1 MESNES
7 GFPWALLYLERMI
20 RHLDVEVLLIDERL
34 NKDYI
39 EIINSTKGRLLFAG
53 VSSIVGYQIV
63 GGIKFSENIKMITG
77 APVIWGGWF
86 PTVFPEM
93 ILQDGYADY
102 VCIGQGEIPFL
113 SFTEKL
119 IAGEEITAIAGIGY
133 KKNGTVIINPLSKLV
148 DPDKFPRINL
158 SLININQ
165 LIELHE
171 NTNNAFR
178 DIDYLASTGCP
189 HNCSFCNMTI
199 YIGSRWFPKKISE
212 IIDDL
217 KYLREEASITHIS
230 FWDDN
235 FFASKK
241 FVLDFCNEL
250 ILSGLKMTW
259 DAETHVGFFLKT
271 YTDED
276 IQLMYKSGCRR
287 IKVGAESGD
296 QEVLDLVNKRNQV
309 KENLQIVKVL
319 KKHNIRIRYL
329 TMLCFPNN
337 PDRDFWLTLNMIG
350 KALIIDQNLAAI
362 ITFYKPIPKTPLY
375 KLCEE
380 KGFVS
385 PSTTK
390 ELITSLSNKSTAPWY
405 KRDYHK
411 ELDNYLNFYFLF
423 LNPRYYKTFP
433 LKYKPFIFI
442 LNMFLFPLIYFRF
455 KFNLMKFPI
464 EAKLFKRVT
473 KSRKEIMFFDTIS
486 VNKSRILK

>member
-1 MESNES
+1 
-7 GFPWALLYLERMI
+7 
-20 RHLDVEVLLIDERL
+20 
-34 NKDYI
+34 
-39 EIINSTKGRLLFAG
+39 
-53 VSSIVGYQIV
+53 
-63 GGIKFSENIKMITG
+63 
-77 APVIWGGWF
+77 
-86 PTVFPEM
+86 
-93 ILQDGYADY
+93 
-102 VCIGQGEIPFL
+102 
-113 SFTEKL
+113 
-119 IAGEEITAIAGIGY
+119 
-133 KKNGTVIINPLSKLV
+133 
-148 DPDKFPRINL
+148 
-158 SLININQ
+158 
-165 LIELHE
+165 
-171 NTNNAFR
+171 
-178 DIDYLASTGCP
+178 
-189 HNCSFCNMTI
+189 MTI